1 MRRNKLVAFHPYLCI
16 VLVPLV
22 ALIFMFSSCKTTK
35 IEARKSISL
44 VEKAKSAI
52 LSGDYLE
59 AENLILKA
67 IQSDTTAITPY
78 LLLSDIS
85 EELKKTEQQKF
96 ALHKA
101 LSIDSLY
108 YKAAYKLLGGLYFTE
123 GNYKE
128 ALNFYLF
135 YQPYAKAG
143 DSSFVNNRINSARF
157 SIQSIAENRQVLIDK
172 PGEIINTSRQEYWP
186 GISTNDSA
194 LYFTRLLTN
203 DMNMPYER
211 IFVAE
216 LGSDGWEL
224 PEELSISDDQ
234 ATNIGTVCIS
244 ADGKWLFF
252 TACGL
257 KNGFGS
263 CDIYYA
269 RRKDNRWIEP
279 RNAGAVINTS
289 AWEAQP
295 SVSSDN
301 RFLYFAS
308 NRSGGQGG
316 MDIWCCEM
324 TEMKDGYFFFSK
336 PQNLGRKVNT
346 PANDFSPFIHADGKT
361 LYYSSEGK
369 YGFGGSD
376 IYVSRY
382 LDGGWSEAEN
392 LGYPI
397 NSRFNDDGL
406 AVSPSAKTAFFAS
419 NREGSIGGSKDLFR
433 LHLPEIFKPNVTGYI
448 KGFVYDSES
457 GERLEA
463 DIEIT
468 LIETGSTHKVT
479 SSLTEGFITTVNAGE
494 MYAMHVRKDGYLFYS
509 RHFDLKQAAEFHQA
523 EQFDINLE
531 PVKQGGIFVLNN
543 VFFDFN
549 SDVLKPESEFELKK
563 LTNFLRDN
571 IGISIEISGH
581 TDNTGSV
588 DYNVNLSERRAK
600 AIVNYLSAFI
610 DPERLLY
617 RGYGS
622 SRPIADNETEA
633 GRAKNRRCE
642 IKILSK

>member
-1 MRRNKLVAFHPYLCI
+1 MRRNRLVAFFPYLFI
-16 VLVPLV
+16 LLVLLV
-22 ALIFMFSSCKTTK
+22 AIIFMFSSCKTAK
-35 IEARKSISL
+35 IGTRKSISF

-52 LSGDYLE
+52 LSGDYIE

-67 IQSDTTAITPY
+67 IQFDSTTITPY

-85 EELKKTEQQKF
+85 EELKKTEQQKY

-101 LSIDSLY
+101 ISIDSLY
-108 YKAAYKLLGGLYFTE
+108 YKAAYKLLGGLYFSE

-135 YQPYAKAG
+135 YRPYAKAG
-143 DSSFVNNRINSARF
+143 DSSFVNNRINSSRF

-172 PGEIINTSRQEYWP
+172 PGENINTYRQEYWP
-186 GISTNDSA
+186 GISTNDSV
-194 LYFTRLLTN
+194 LYFTRLLAN
-203 DMNMPYER
+203 NMNMPYER

-216 LGSDGWEL
+216 LGSEGWKL
-224 PEELSISDDQ
+224 PAELSISDDQ

-257 KNGFGS
+257 KDGFGS
-263 CDIYYA
+263 CDIYYS
-269 RRKDNRWIEP
+269 RRQDNRWVEP
-279 RNAGAVINTS
+279 RNAGSVINTS

-316 MDIWCCEM
+316 MDIWFSEM
-324 TEMKDGYFFFSK
+324 TEMKGGYFFFSK
-336 PQNLGRKVNT
+336 PQNLGKNVNT
-346 PANDFSPFIHADGKT
+346 TANDFSPFIHSDGKT

-369 YGFGGSD
+369 YGLGGSD
-376 IYVSRY
+376 IFVSRY
-382 LDGGWSEAEN
+382 FEGGWSEAEN

-406 AVSPSAKTAFFAS
+406 AVSPTAKTAFFAS
-419 NREGSIGGSKDLFR
+419 NRDGSIGGSKDLYR
-433 LHLPEIFKPNVTGYI
+433 LHLPETFKPNVTGYI
-448 KGFVYDSES
+448 KGFVYDAES
-457 GERLEA
+457 GGRLEA

-479 SSLTEGFITTVNAGE
+479 SSLIEGFITTVNAE
-494 MYAMHVRKDGYLFYS
+494 KIYAMHVRKEGYLFYS

-523 EQFDINLE
+523 EQFDIYLE

-549 SDVLKPESEFELKK
+549 SDVLKPESELELKK

-571 IGISIEISGH
+571 SSISIEISGH
-581 TDNTGSV
+581 TDNAGSL
-588 DYNVNLSERRAK
+588 DYNVDLSERRAK

-610 DPERLLY
+610 DPRRLLY
-617 RGYGS
+617 RGYGP
-622 SRPIADNETEA
+622 SRPIADNETDE

-642 IKILSK
+642 IQILSR